1 MSKPVFKSDRKSL
14 IETAIQDNRIPQRSK
29 SSSDLLLQLGNRQ
42 FAKLQQRG
50 KTTPAGRFYFSQTQ
64 TTPESYDIQGTVVQR
79 GSTEYLL
86 TGGKARVL
94 RRLVGHDYTYTR
106 LGKHYFDA
114 KQTSYLVHVPAVIKK
129 AFSKSR
135 GRKFMVPHNAFMSE
149 ELMISANLP
158 QGQRNEQ
165 LKGKVWAFMQNNLD
179 RIDGEIVLYHDSDPV
194 LYDKDGQWTF
204 DEQKTVQ
211 QPDGE
216 MRTETTLDRPLGAT
230 PLLTASIMLPEGL
243 CKEAF
248 QDSKGNCVA
257 VQLAALLKTPI
268 ERIEREIDSLYHQ
281 LSEPGQYEI
290 DGVKQSWRD
299 AGVTSKIIA
308 QISLNHG
315 RNVYVLS
322 QGRKIAQYKH
332 ERKGKRAC
340 LCFTVD
346 SDHAWF
352 YESENVR
359 RSISHL
365 NLNNA
370 AQAQAI
376 QQDYNSTRAEYRTW
390 KEWYPDTKE
399 PGYYDTDDIIRARL
413 AYLENN
419 ISPKVTWQ
427 CGEIVALH
435 VPIYRQHVYKKP
447 AYANSLLR
455 WSEELAHSGFDVPYR
470 GEGVAS
476 YTHSV
481 VLALIK
487 NRRRKVSRAD
497 RLKILEQYDHK
508 CSQCGDKGDSFSN
521 QLELDHPV
529 PLRDCGDNTQGLVP
543 LCSKCHPHKNYL
555 E

>member
-1 MSKPVFKSDRKSL
+1 M
-14 IETAIQDNRIPQRSK
+14 
-29 SSSDLLLQLGNRQ
+29 
-42 FAKLQQRG
+42 
-50 KTTPAGRFYFSQTQ
+50 
-64 TTPESYDIQGTVVQR
+64 
-79 GSTEYLL
+79 
-86 TGGKARVL
+86 L

-135 GRKFMVPHNAFMSE
+135 GRKFMVPHNAFMPE

-179 RIDGEIVLYHDSDPV
+179 RIDGEIVLHHDSDPV

-308 QISLNHG
+308 QLGLNHG
-315 RNVYVLS
+315 MNVYVLS

-359 RSISHL
+359 RSIRHL

-390 KEWYPDTKE
+390 KE
-399 PGYYDTDDIIRARL
+399 
-413 AYLENN
+413 
-419 ISPKVTWQ
+419 
-427 CGEIVALH
+427 
-435 VPIYRQHVYKKP
+435 
-447 AYANSLLR
+447 
-455 WSEELAHSGFDVPYR
+455 
-470 GEGVAS
+470 
-476 YTHSV
+476 
-481 VLALIK
+481 
-487 NRRRKVSRAD
+487 
-497 RLKILEQYDHK
+497 
-508 CSQCGDKGDSFSN
+508 
-521 QLELDHPV
+521 
-529 PLRDCGDNTQGLVP
+529 
-543 LCSKCHPHKNYL
+543 
-555 E
+555 